1 VADLFPFVQLE
12 FTHALGPDAGRDVI
26 AGDEAGA
33 SSAEAV
39 PDGIGRADL
48 LLIQVVGARTA
59 SEGGIIRRRTRAARP
74 EKDPEPVPLAL
85 AMLIRARA
93 RAGSERDAQALLRKI
108 DSSEAEQESWIGAA
122 LDDLNQAIRAY
133 RAAAVDP
140 YVTEVT
146 RSDPRRVRIGYGTG
160 AEVYDGNWTAAI
172 TIPAPRGPRLSRG
185 DRLGPTEAVAGVLSR
200 RAFALDCEDLAMR
213 ALLDVDRGRTRA
225 AAVQL
230 RAAFELF
237 WAEISN
243 EISPADVAK
252 RIEALRAR
260 EKDVTE
266 LAERGLREAADSA
279 DLGEKVTAVC
289 SEMISLLTAWRYEL
303 LR

>member
-1 VADLFPFVQLE
+1 MTDFFPFVQFE
-12 FTHALGPDAGRDVI
+12 FTHALGPDPGRYVLSGE
-26 AGDEAGA
+26 AGDAGTT
-33 SSAEAV
+33 SAQ
-39 PDGIGRADL
+39 GIGNADL
-48 LLIQVVGARTA
+48 MLVQVVGARAA
-59 SEGGIIRRRTRAARP
+59 SEGGIIRRRTRVARAG
-74 EKDPEPVPLAL
+74 KDTDPVPLAL
-85 AMLIRARA
+85 VMVIRATA
-93 RAGSERDAQALLRKI
+93 KAGSDRDAQALLRKL
-108 DSSEAEQESWIGAA
+108 DSSEVEQETWIAAA
-122 LDDLNQAIRAY
+122 LDDLNLAIRAY
-133 RAAAVDP
+133 RAASVDP

-146 RSDPRRVRIGYGTG
+146 RVDPRRVRIGYGTG
-160 AEVYDGNWTAAI
+160 AEVHDGDWSAAI
-172 TIPAPRGPRLSRG
+172 TVPAPRAPRLSRG

-252 RIEALRAR
+252 RIEALRGR
-260 EKDVTE
+260 EQVVTD

-279 DLGEKVTAVC
+279 DLGEKVVEVC
-289 SEMISLLTAWRYEL
+289 NEMISLLTAWRYEL